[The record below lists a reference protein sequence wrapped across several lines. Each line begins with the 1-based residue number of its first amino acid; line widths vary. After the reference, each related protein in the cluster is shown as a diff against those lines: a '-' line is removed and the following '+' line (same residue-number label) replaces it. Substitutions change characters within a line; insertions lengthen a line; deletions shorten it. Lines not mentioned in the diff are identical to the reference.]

1 MFSAATFIG
10 TCLVL
15 VVMLFFIIIM
25 RTLTQLQTTPIYYAM
40 LPTIKNKK
48 NKKNIVES

>member
-15 VVMLFFIIIM
+15 VVMLFFIIM